1 MSSRDKSKAPLILTA
16 SRTLTRRRFLTELAL
31 AGGAA
36 ALGWPRW
43 SGAQS
48 LPFDLGIAPLPQNT
62 PVDHIF
68 VLMME
73 NRSFDHYMGWR
84 TGTNQQHYTGTYDD
98 PENPL
103 DGQTVATHAL
113 APDYRGCNFGDPSHG
128 WEGGRSQLRSGFLS
142 GDNDE
147 FAIGYYNEADVE
159 FYAKLAG
166 EGVLCD
172 NYFASLL
179 GPTFP
184 NREYMHSAQ
193 SGGIKTNALPPEIGY
208 SSGFTWA
215 TIWDRLEAAGVPWGY
230 YHVDLPA
237 ALLWGPRLAKGVHPI
252 AELFADAA
260 AGTLP
265 KVAFIDPGFTTGL
278 RTDEHPHGDMRAGQA
293 FSHNVV
299 KAIVESPL
307 WPRSVLFVNYD
318 EWGGFFDHVRPPRM
332 PDARGT
338 DSDPAGLEDFGQLGF
353 RVPTM
358 ILSPYAAKGVL
369 SSSLLG
375 IRSPKSPPPGK
386 LFAPTPSRFY
396 DHTSILKYIEWRFG
410 LAPLTARDAAAANI
424 GLELLDFTQTPRL
437 DAAEIVDALP
447 RSVVTSQPCPGEE
460 LDGLPVEPPEEIK
473 DAFAHALES
482 GYFESVGWDGNLPS
496 LDDVLG
502 I

>member
-1 MSSRDKSKAPLILTA
+1 MSSRKTPKTPLVQTA
-16 SRTLTRRRFLTELAL
+16 SRTLTRRRFLQELAL

-36 ALGWPRW
+36 AIGWPRW
-43 SGAQS
+43 ANAQN
-48 LPFDLGIAPLPQNT
+48 LPLDLGLAPLPGQT

-84 TGTNQQHYTGTYDD
+84 TGTNQQTYTGTYSD

-103 DGQTVATHAL
+103 DGQTISTHAL
-113 APDYRGCNFGDPSHG
+113 APDYRGCEYGDPSHG
-128 WEGGRSQLRSGFLS
+128 WEGGRTQLRDGFLS
-142 GDNDE
+142 NGNDE
-147 FAIGYYNEADVE
+147 FALGYYNESDIE
-159 FYAKLAG
+159 FYAKLARQFT
-166 EGVLCD
+166 LCD

-184 NREYMHSAQ
+184 NREYQHSAQ
-193 SGGIKTNALPPEIGY
+193 SGGIKTNVLPPEVGY
-208 SSGFTWA
+208 TAGFTWA
-215 TIWDRLEAAGVPWGY
+215 TIWDRLEAAGVSWGY

-237 ALLWGPRLAKGVHPI
+237 ALLWGPRLAKGIHSIVN
-252 AELFADAA
+252 FYADAA

-278 RTDEHPHGDMRAGQA
+278 RTDEHPWGDIRAGQA
-293 FSHNVV
+293 FAHNVV
-299 KAIVESPL
+299 KSIVESPL
-307 WPRSVLFVNYD
+307 WPRSALFVNYD

-338 DSDPAGLEDFGQLGF
+338 DSDPAGPEDFGQLGF
-353 RVPTM
+353 RVPTQV
-358 ILSPYAAKGVL
+358 ISPYAVKGAL
-369 SSSLLG
+369 ASELLG
-375 IRSPKSPPPGK
+375 IRSPKNPAPNK

-396 DHTSILKYIEWRFG
+396 DHTSILKFIEWRFG

-424 GLELLDFTQTPRL
+424 GLELLDFAQTPRL
-437 DAAEIVDALP
+437 DAAQIVEALP
-447 RSVVTSQPCPGEE
+447 RPLVTSLPCPGEE
-460 LDGLPVEPPEEIK
+460 LEGLPVEPPEEIK

-502 I
+502 L